1 MNKLYSGIN
10 KVGAKLQKTIRDKF
24 QQSGLRKTHQRI
36 QIAEILFSGP
46 SMHFTANHIYE
57 MVKKK
62 KLNISLAT
70 IYNTLRDFSDKK
82 LINEI
87 IFEPSRNWYDTCLEE
102 HHHFFNS
109 KTQKLIDINK
119 DDISLKSYPK
129 PPNGYTIR
137 KYNIVIEIE

>member
-1 MNKLYSGIN
+1 M
-10 KVGAKLQKTIRDKF
+10 QKTIRYKI
-24 QQSGLRKTHQRI
+24 QQSGLRLTQQRI
-36 QIAEILFSGP
+36 EIAEILFSGP
-46 SMHFTANHIYE
+46 PMHFTAIHIYE
-57 MVKKK
+57 KVKKK
-62 KLNISLAT
+62 ELNISLAT

-119 DDISLKSYPK
+119 NDISLKSYPK
-129 PPNGYTIR
+129 PPNGYTIK

>member
-1 MNKLYSGIN
+1 M
-10 KVGAKLQKTIRDKF
+10 QKSIRDKI
-24 QQSGLRKTHQRI
+24 QESGLRLTLQRI
-36 QIAEILFSGP
+36 EIAKILFSGP
-46 SMHFTANHIYE
+46 PKHFTANHIYKIVE
-57 MVKKK
+57 KK

-87 IFEPSRNWYDTCLEE
+87 IFEPSRNWYDTCLED

-119 DDISLKSYPK
+119 NDISLKSYPK
-129 PPNGYTIR
+129 PPDGYKIR

>member
-1 MNKLYSGIN
+1 MQNPI
-10 KVGAKLQKTIRDKF
+10 IDKI
-24 QQSGLRKTHQRI
+24 QESGLRLTLQRI
-36 QIAEILFSGP
+36 EIAKILFSGP
-46 SMHFTANHIYE
+46 PKHFTANHIYKI
-57 MVKKK
+57 VKKK

-87 IFEPSRNWYDTCLEE
+87 IFEPSRNWYDTCLED

-119 DDISLKSYPK
+119 NDISLKSYPK
-129 PPNGYTIR
+129 PPDGYKIR

>member
-1 MNKLYSGIN
+1 
-10 KVGAKLQKTIRDKF
+10 LQKTVRDKI
-24 QQSGLRKTHQRI
+24 QKSGLRLTHQRI
-36 QIAEILFSGP
+36 KIAKILFSGP
-46 SMHFTANHIYE
+46 PMHFTANHIYKI
-57 MVKKK
+57 VKKK

-87 IFEPSRNWYDTCLEE
+87 IFEPSRNWYDTCLED

-119 DDISLKSYPK
+119 NDISLKSYPK
-129 PPNGYTIR
+129 PPDGYKIR

>member
-1 MNKLYSGIN
+1 M
-10 KVGAKLQKTIRDKF
+10 QKPIRDKI
-24 QQSGLRKTHQRI
+24 QESGLRLTLQRI
-36 QIAEILFSGP
+36 EIAKILFSGP
-46 SMHFTANHIYE
+46 PMHFTANHIYKI
-57 MVKKK
+57 VKKK

-87 IFEPSRNWYDTCLEE
+87 IFEPSRNWYDTCLED

-119 DDISLKSYPK
+119 NDISLKSYPK
-129 PPNGYTIR
+129 PPDGYKIR

>member
-1 MNKLYSGIN
+1 M
-10 KVGAKLQKTIRDKF
+10 QKPIIDKI
-24 QQSGLRKTHQRI
+24 QESGLRLTLQRI
-36 QIAEILFSGP
+36 EIAKILFSGP
-46 SMHFTANHIYE
+46 PMHFTANHIYKI
-57 MVKKK
+57 VKKK

-87 IFEPSRNWYDTCLEE
+87 IFEPSRNWYDTCLED

-119 DDISLKSYPK
+119 NDISLKSYPK
-129 PPNGYTIR
+129 PPNGYKIR

>member
-1 MNKLYSGIN
+1 M
-10 KVGAKLQKTIRDKF
+10 QKPIIDKI
-24 QQSGLRKTHQRI
+24 QESGLRLTLQRI
-36 QIAEILFSGP
+36 EIAKILFSGP
-46 SMHFTANHIYE
+46 PNHFTANHIYKI
-57 MVKKK
+57 VKKK

-87 IFEPSRNWYDTCLEE
+87 IFEPSRNWYDTCLED

-119 DDISLKSYPK
+119 NDISLKSYPK
-129 PPNGYTIR
+129 PPDGYKIR

>member
-1 MNKLYSGIN
+1 M
-10 KVGAKLQKTIRDKF
+10 QKPIRDKI
-24 QQSGLRKTHQRI
+24 QESGLRLTLQRI
-36 QIAEILFSGP
+36 EIAKILFSGP
-46 SMHFTANHIYE
+46 PKHFTANHIYTI
-57 MVKKK
+57 VKKK

-87 IFEPSRNWYDTCLEE
+87 IFEPSRNWYDTCLED

-109 KTQKLIDINK
+109 KTQKLIDISKN
-119 DDISLKSYPK
+119 DVSLKSYPK
-129 PPNGYTIR
+129 PPDGYKIR

>member
-1 MNKLYSGIN
+1 M
-10 KVGAKLQKTIRDKF
+10 QKPIRDKI
-24 QQSGLRKTHQRI
+24 QESGLRLTLQRI
-36 QIAEILFSGP
+36 EIAKILFSGP
-46 SMHFTANHIYE
+46 PNHFTANHIYKI
-57 MVKKK
+57 VKKK

-70 IYNTLRDFSDKK
+70 IYNILRDFSDKK

-87 IFEPSRNWYDTCLEE
+87 IFEPSRNWYDTCLED

-119 DDISLKSYPK
+119 NDISLKSYPK
-129 PPNGYTIR
+129 PPDGYKIR

>member
-1 MNKLYSGIN
+1 MNHLIEKKIEN
-10 KVGAKLQKTIRDKF
+10 
-24 QQSGLRKTHQRI
+24 SGLRLTRQRV
-36 QIAEILFSGP
+36 QIAEILFEGP
-46 SMHFTANHIYE
+46 PMHFTAEHIKLE
-57 MVKKK
+57 VEER

-70 IYNTLRDFSDKK
+70 IYNALRDFSDKK

-119 DDISLKSYPK
+119 NDISLKSHPK
-129 PPNGYTIR
+129 PPNGYKIR

>member
-1 MNKLYSGIN
+1 M
-10 KVGAKLQKTIRDKF
+10 QKPIRDKI
-24 QQSGLRKTHQRI
+24 QESGLRLTLQRI
-36 QIAEILFSGP
+36 EIAKILFFGP
-46 SMHFTANHIYE
+46 PKHFTANHIYKI
-57 MVKKK
+57 VKKK

-87 IFEPSRNWYDTCLEE
+87 IFEPSRNWYDTCLED

-119 DDISLKSYPK
+119 NDISLKSYPK
-129 PPNGYTIR
+129 PPDGYKIR
-137 KYNIVIEIE
+137 KYNIVIEIEKFT

>member
-1 MNKLYSGIN
+1 MLKP
-10 KVGAKLQKTIRDKF
+10 IRDKI
-24 QQSGLRKTHQRI
+24 QKSGLRLTLQRI
-36 QIAEILFSGP
+36 EIAKILFSGP
-46 SMHFTANHIYE
+46 PKHFTANHIYKI
-57 MVKKK
+57 VNKK

-87 IFEPSRNWYDTCLEE
+87 IFEPSRNWYDTCLED

-119 DDISLKSYPK
+119 NDISLKSYPK
-129 PPNGYTIR
+129 PPNGYKIR

>member
-1 MNKLYSGIN
+1 M
-10 KVGAKLQKTIRDKF
+10 QKSIRDKI
-24 QQSGLRKTHQRI
+24 QESGLRLTLQRI
-36 QIAEILFSGP
+36 EIAKILFSGP
-46 SMHFTANHIYE
+46 PKHFTANYIYKI
-57 MVKKK
+57 VKKK

-87 IFEPSRNWYDTCLEE
+87 IFEPSRNWYDTCLED

-119 DDISLKSYPK
+119 NDISLKSYPK
-129 PPNGYTIR
+129 PPDGYKIR